1 MEKKKYNLIMIVSI
15 FTFLIIAI
23 GYDSFL
29 KNLDLM
35 IINFIQGF
43 EVRGLT
49 IFYMSITDV
58 ADTWQSTILVVVITV
73 ILYLIKY
80 KREALFLVLTMSTCG
95 IIMSFIKNIFI
106 RQRPE
111 THRLIEV
118 SGLSFPSGHSTSATI
133 MYLTLG
139 LIAINVLQKTS
150 KYIILFI
157 SMLGILIITTSR
169 IYLGVHYPTDTMAAV
184 CLGVFVVTFY
194 YKSYYK
200 SYYKRVKIKD

>member
-1 MEKKKYNLIMIVSI
+1 MEEKKYNFVMLVSI

-29 KNLDLM
+29 KNFDLR

-43 EVRGLT
+43 ESSELT
-49 IFYMSITDV
+49 IFYKSITDI
-58 ADTWQSTILVVVITV
+58 ADTWQSTVLVVVITV
-73 ILYLIKY
+73 ILYFLKY

-95 IIMSFIKNIFI
+95 IIMSFIKNIFE

-111 THRLIEV
+111 IHRLIEV

-139 LIAINVLQKTS
+139 LIAINVFQKTS
-150 KYIILFI
+150 KYLILLI
-157 SMLGILIITTSR
+157 SILGILIITTSR
-169 IYLGVHYPTDTMAAV
+169 IYLGVHYPTDAIAAI
-184 CLGVFVVTFY
+184 CLGFFVVTFY

-200 SYYKRVKIKD
+200 KIKK

>member
-1 MEKKKYNLIMIVSI
+1 MEEKKYNFIMLVSI
-15 FTFLIIAI
+15 FTFLIITI

-29 KNLDLM
+29 KNFDLR

-43 EVRGLT
+43 ESSELT
-49 IFYMSITDV
+49 IFYKSITDI

-73 ILYLIKY
+73 ILYFLKY

-95 IIMSFIKNIFI
+95 IIMSFIKNIFE

-111 THRLIEV
+111 IHRLIEV

-139 LIAINVLQKTS
+139 LIAINVFQKTS
-150 KYIILFI
+150 KYLI
-157 SMLGILIITTSR
+157 SILGILIIATSR
-169 IYLGVHYPTDTMAAV
+169 IYLGVHYPTDTMAAI
-184 CLGVFVVTFY
+184 CLGFFVVTFY

-200 SYYKRVKIKD
+200 KIKK

>member
-95 IIMSFIKNIFI
+95 IIMSFIKNIFV

-118 SGLSFPSGHSTSATI
+118 SGLSFPSGHSTSAAI

-200 SYYKRVKIKD
+200 RVKIKD

>member
-1 MEKKKYNLIMIVSI
+1 
-15 FTFLIIAI
+15 
-23 GYDSFL
+23 
-29 KNLDLM
+29 
-35 IINFIQGF
+35 
-43 EVRGLT
+43 
-49 IFYMSITDV
+49 
-58 ADTWQSTILVVVITV
+58 
-73 ILYLIKY
+73 
-80 KREALFLVLTMSTCG
+80 
-95 IIMSFIKNIFI
+95 MSFIKNIFE

-111 THRLIEV
+111 IHRLIEV

-157 SMLGILIITTSR
+157 SMLGI
-169 IYLGVHYPTDTMAAV
+169 YLAVHYPTDTMAAV

-200 SYYKRVKIKD
+200 KIKK

>member
-1 MEKKKYNLIMIVSI
+1 MEEKKYNFIMLVSI

-29 KNLDLM
+29 KNFDLR

-43 EVRGLT
+43 ESSELT
-49 IFYMSITDV
+49 IFYKSITDI
-58 ADTWQSTILVVVITV
+58 ADTWQSTGIAIILVV
-73 ILYLIKY
+73 ILYLIRY
-80 KREALFLVLTMSTCG
+80 KKEALFLALTMSTCG
-95 IIMSFIKNIFI
+95 IIMSFIKNIFE

-111 THRLIEV
+111 IHRLIEV

-139 LIAINVLQKTS
+139 LIATNVFQKTS
-150 KYIILFI
+150 KYLILLI
-157 SMLGILIITTSR
+157 STLGILIITTSR
-169 IYLGVHYPTDTMAAV
+169 IYLGVHYPTDAIAAI
-184 CLGVFVVTFY
+184 CLGFFVVTFY

-200 SYYKRVKIKD
+200 KIKNKL

>member
-95 IIMSFIKNIFI
+95 IIMSFIKNIFV

-200 SYYKRVKIKD
+200 RVKIKD

>member
-1 MEKKKYNLIMIVSI
+1 
-15 FTFLIIAI
+15 
-23 GYDSFL
+23 
-29 KNLDLM
+29 
-35 IINFIQGF
+35 
-43 EVRGLT
+43 
-49 IFYMSITDV
+49 
-58 ADTWQSTILVVVITV
+58 
-73 ILYLIKY
+73 
-80 KREALFLVLTMSTCG
+80 MSTCG
-95 IIMSFIKNIFI
+95 IIMSFIKNIFE

-111 THRLIEV
+111 IHRLIEV

-200 SYYKRVKIKD
+200 KIKK

>member
-200 SYYKRVKIKD
+200 RVKIKD

>member
-1 MEKKKYNLIMIVSI
+1 MEEKKYNFIMLVSI

-23 GYDSFL
+23 DYDSFL
-29 KNLDLM
+29 KNFDLR

-43 EVRGLT
+43 ESSELT
-49 IFYMSITDV
+49 IFYKSITDI

-73 ILYLIKY
+73 ILYFLKY

-95 IIMSFIKNIFI
+95 IIMSFIKNIFE

-111 THRLIEV
+111 IHRLIEV

-139 LIAINVLQKTS
+139 LIFQKTS
-150 KYIILFI
+150 KYLILLI
-157 SMLGILIITTSR
+157 SILGILIITTSR
-169 IYLGVHYPTDTMAAV
+169 IYLGVHYPTDAIAAI
-184 CLGVFVVTFY
+184 CLGFFVVTFY

-200 SYYKRVKIKD
+200 KIKK

>member
-95 IIMSFIKNIFI
+95 IIMSFIKNIFV

-169 IYLGVHYPTDTMAAV
+169 TYLGVHYPTDTMAAV

-200 SYYKRVKIKD
+200 RVKIKD

>member
-1 MEKKKYNLIMIVSI
+1 MEKKKYNFIMLVSI

-29 KNLDLM
+29 KNFDLR

-43 EVRGLT
+43 ESSELT
-49 IFYMSITDV
+49 IFYKSITDI

-73 ILYLIKY
+73 ILYFLKY

-95 IIMSFIKNIFI
+95 IMSFIKNIFE

-111 THRLIEV
+111 IHQLIEV

-139 LIAINVLQKTS
+139 LIAINVFQKTS
-150 KYIILFI
+150 KYLILLI
-157 SMLGILIITTSR
+157 SILGILIITTSR
-169 IYLGVHYPTDTMAAV
+169 IYLGVHYPTDAIAAI
-184 CLGVFVVTFY
+184 CLGFFVVTFY

-200 SYYKRVKIKD
+200 KIKNKL

>member
-1 MEKKKYNLIMIVSI
+1 MEEKKYNFIMLVSI

-29 KNLDLM
+29 KNFDLR

-43 EVRGLT
+43 ESSELT
-49 IFYMSITDV
+49 IFYKSITDI
-58 ADTWQSTILVVVITV
+58 ADTRQSTVLVFVITV
-73 ILYLIKY
+73 VLYLIKY
-80 KREALFLVLTMSTCG
+80 KREAAFLVLTMSTCG
-95 IIMSFIKNIFI
+95 IIMSFIKNIFG
-106 RQRPE
+106 RQRLE

-118 SGLSFPSGHSTSATI
+118 SGLSFPSGHSASATI

-139 LIAINVLQKTS
+139 LIAINLFQKTS
-150 KYIILFI
+150 KYLILFVSI
-157 SMLGILIITTSR
+157 LGILIITTSR

-200 SYYKRVKIKD
+200 KIKK

>member
-1 MEKKKYNLIMIVSI
+1 MEEKKYNFIMLVSL

-23 GYDSFL
+23 GYDSFF
-29 KNLDLM
+29 KNFDLR

-43 EVRGLT
+43 ESSELT
-49 IFYMSITDV
+49 IFYKSITDI

-73 ILYLIKY
+73 ILYFLKY

-95 IIMSFIKNIFI
+95 IIMSFIKNIFE

-111 THRLIEV
+111 IHRLIEV

-139 LIAINVLQKTS
+139 LIAINVFQKTS
-150 KYIILFI
+150 KYLILLI
-157 SMLGILIITTSR
+157 SILGILIITTSR
-169 IYLGVHYPTDTMAAV
+169 IYLGEAPFRSQKD
-184 CLGVFVVTFY
+184 L
-194 YKSYYK
+194 
-200 SYYKRVKIKD
+200 KRGTSSALSPR

>member
-1 MEKKKYNLIMIVSI
+1 MEEKKYNFIMLVSI
-15 FTFLIIAI
+15 STFLIIAI

-29 KNLDLM
+29 KNFDLR

-43 EVRGLT
+43 ESSELT
-49 IFYMSITDV
+49 IFYKSITDI
-58 ADTWQSTILVVVITV
+58 ADTWQSTILVVVIIV
-73 ILYLIKY
+73 ILYFLKY

-95 IIMSFIKNIFI
+95 IIMSFIKNIFE

-111 THRLIEV
+111 IHQLIEV

-139 LIAINVLQKTS
+139 LIAINVFQKTS
-150 KYIILFI
+150 KLLI
-157 SMLGILIITTSR
+157 SILGILIITTSR
-169 IYLGVHYPTDTMAAV
+169 IYLGVHYPTDTMAAI
-184 CLGVFVVTFY
+184 CLGFFVVTFY

-200 SYYKRVKIKD
+200 KIKK

>member
-1 MEKKKYNLIMIVSI
+1 MEKKKYNFIMLVSI

-29 KNLDLM
+29 KNFDLR

-43 EVRGLT
+43 ESSELT
-49 IFYMSITDV
+49 IFYKSITDI
-58 ADTWQSTILVVVITV
+58 ADTWQSTILVAVITV
-73 ILYLIKY
+73 ILYFLKY

-95 IIMSFIKNIFI
+95 IIMSFIKNIFE

-111 THRLIEV
+111 IHRLIEV

-139 LIAINVLQKTS
+139 IIAINVFQKTS
-150 KYIILFI
+150 KYLILLI
-157 SMLGILIITTSR
+157 SIWCSVVSLTR
-169 IYLGVHYPTDTMAAV
+169 IYLGVHYPTDAIAAI
-184 CLGVFVVTFY
+184 CLGFFVVTFY

-200 SYYKRVKIKD
+200 KIKK

>member
-1 MEKKKYNLIMIVSI
+1 MEEKKYNFIMLVSI

-29 KNLDLM
+29 KNFDLR

-43 EVRGLT
+43 ESSELT
-49 IFYMSITDV
+49 IFYKSITDI
-58 ADTWQSTILVVVITV
+58 ADTWQIVVVITV
-73 ILYLIKY
+73 ILYFLKY

-95 IIMSFIKNIFI
+95 IIMSFIKNIFE

-111 THRLIEV
+111 IHRLIEV

-139 LIAINVLQKTS
+139 LIAINVFQKTS
-150 KYIILFI
+150 KYLILLI
-157 SMLGILIITTSR
+157 SILGILIITTSR
-169 IYLGVHYPTDTMAAV
+169 IYLGVHYPTDAIAAI
-184 CLGVFVVTFY
+184 CLGFFVVTFY

-200 SYYKRVKIKD
+200 KIKK